1 MMEAGQNRIDFSCFE
16 NVLSVCVYGEETAET
31 VVPDVLPDICRII
44 DADGIVTLRSKTA
57 DQGAVSVSGTINATV
72 LYVPEDGA
80 GVCRLSM
87 DIPYSMSYACGDI
100 NESSIP
106 VASVRLCSI
115 DARMLNP
122 RKVLVRADMEAQ
134 ICVYNPGARSVGGMA
149 DAGTD
154 TSTNVLNKEISF
166 TTVTSAGEKTFIITD
181 EYQLPANLP
190 KLDVMLKEKLELTV
204 DEVKPV
210 GNKVLFKGIARFEL
224 MYAGP
229 EGEIASTT
237 WASSFSQILDS
248 ESDGEPELRVM
259 LMPTGVYFEPL
270 DTADGRVIKGEIH
283 AVAQAVSL
291 QRTEASFVMDAYSN
305 KFKIEMERES
315 VELTLNK
322 PQISLRETMHELI
335 EIPGSA
341 SEVIGVY
348 AKTGAVSV
356 GESELSCPVSVS
368 IIYCDENGEMMSLY
382 RKVSL
387 NISHEIAA
395 ELTVE
400 SIASR
405 CIEPYAAPAAGGID
419 LRLPVDITIS
429 VQKNVSFEAVIRIA
443 EDTEEPKDCTA
454 LPSVIALQGT
464 KEDLWS
470 LAKRHGST
478 PELILEA
485 NNITDI
491 SEAEGV
497 ILVPCCR

>member
-1 MMEAGQNRIDFSCFE
+1 MEAGHNRIDFSCFE
-16 NVLSVCVYGEETAET
+16 KVLSVCVCGEETAET
-31 VVPDVLPDICRII
+31 VVPDVLPDICRIV

-57 DQGAVSVSGTINATV
+57 DQGTASVSGTISATV
-72 LYVPEDGA
+72 LYVPEGGT

-87 DIPYSMSYACGDI
+87 DIPYSLSHACGAV

-106 VASVRLCSI
+106 EASVRLCSI

-122 RKVLVRADMEAQ
+122 RKVLVRADLEAQ
-134 ICVYNPGARSVGGMA
+134 IYAYNSGMRSVNGST
-149 DAGTD
+149 DAETD
-154 TSTNVLNKEISF
+154 TNILNKEISY

-190 KLDVMLKEKLELTV
+190 KLDVMLKEKLELSV

-229 EGEIASTT
+229 EGQIASTA
-237 WASSFSQILDS
+237 WSSSFSQILES

-270 DTADGRVIKGEIH
+270 DTAEGRVIKGEIH

-305 KFKIEMERES
+305 KFDIEMEKEH
-315 VELTLNK
+315 VELSLNQ
-322 PQISLRETMHELI
+322 PQISFRETIHELM
-335 EIPGSA
+335 EIPGSI

-348 AKTGAVSV
+348 AKTGAVSID
-356 GESELSCPVSVS
+356 ESELSCPVTVS
-368 IIYCDENGEMMSLY
+368 IIYCDESGEMLSLY
-382 RKVSL
+382 RKISL
-387 NISHEIAA
+387 SISHEIAA

-429 VQKNVSFEAVIRIA
+429 VQKNVSFEAVVKITRNT
-443 EDTEEPKDCTA
+443 DEEKDSTG
-454 LPSVIALQGT
+454 LPSVVALQGT

-470 LAKRHGST
+470 LAKRYRST
-478 PELILEA
+478 PELILAA
-485 NNITDI
+485 NNIADL

-497 ILVPCCR
+497 ILVPCCQ